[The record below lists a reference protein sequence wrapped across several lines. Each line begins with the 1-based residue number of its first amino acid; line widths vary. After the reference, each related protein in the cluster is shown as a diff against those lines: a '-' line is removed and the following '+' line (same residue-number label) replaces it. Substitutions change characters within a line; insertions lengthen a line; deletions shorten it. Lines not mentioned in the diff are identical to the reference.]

1 MANEISDEVA
11 ELLIRMAVDPAF
23 AEQYRSSVAFRNA
36 EHTRRKLNVY
46 DIDEL
51 RRMGSFSI
59 RVSLRGKVGKTT
71 AYEIQQMTH
80 TGDVTLA
87 TKVQ

>member
-36 EHTRRKLNVY
+36 EHTRRALNDHAAIEAREDGLVLY
-46 DIDEL
+46 SRLAERKWARL
-51 RRMGSFSI
+51 RLTRFS
-59 RVSLRGKVGKTT
+59 R
-71 AYEIQQMTH
+71 
-80 TGDVTLA
+80 
-87 TKVQ
+87 